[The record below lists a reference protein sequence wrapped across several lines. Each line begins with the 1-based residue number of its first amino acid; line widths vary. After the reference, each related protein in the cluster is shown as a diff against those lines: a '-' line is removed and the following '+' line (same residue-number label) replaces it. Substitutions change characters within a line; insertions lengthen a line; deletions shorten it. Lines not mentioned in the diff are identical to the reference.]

1 MNYFFSLVPILI
13 LIFSVTTFCKLKS
26 DLSFHKNIYIYTYK
40 NIGYFVKLCENES
53 EISFGCENEKENV
66 FIEEYDAV
74 FVLLTSINYCESP
87 ADLYVKKESDS
98 IQLECFKKSKNS
110 ICQLKSKFIKNLF
123 KKDLS
128 INSDLYYDKP
138 ARIEFN
144 YTCGIYGNKS

>member
-1 MNYFFSLVPILI
+1 
-13 LIFSVTTFCKLKS
+13 
-26 DLSFHKNIYIYTYK
+26 
-40 NIGYFVKLCENES
+40 
-53 EISFGCENEKENV
+53 
-66 FIEEYDAV
+66 
-74 FVLLTSINYCESP
+74 LTSNNYCESP

-144 YTCGIYGNKS
+144 YTCGIYGNKSWILLLLIIDAFVNIYIFLVIKKIKI